1 MNRVSIVSDTTVT
14 QAGQCER
21 ETVQRDECERPCT
34 ARDCKSWNRAFCDPQ
49 PGCPR
54 QAVREPHEWTKPG
67 ANDVS
72 LRGGPWKLDAAPSY
86 VVSSSPSSVMLLTL
100 LSTSCSSLPYSQLLN
115 RSQPSGF
122 SSHSPSCQC
131 RLCCDCFDTYLRS
144 LCKCSGCICAGWGAP
159 SLF

>member
-1 MNRVSIVSDTTVT
+1 MN
-14 QAGQCER
+14 
-21 ETVQRDECERPCT
+21 ERPCSVMNV
-34 ARDCKSWNRAFCDPQ
+34 RDHALRGTVRVGTERFVTLSL
-49 PGCPR
+49 CPR